1 MNQEKLFQ
9 KQELMIQ
16 MPKEKEDQ
24 LIDLKQEQFMMENG
38 LVDSEMDL
46 VFKNGLTVL
55 VMKVSGEII
64 EPMVRV
70 NLLTLM
76 VIFTRDNG

>member
-1 MNQEKLFQ
+1 
-9 KQELMIQ
+9 MIQ

>member
-1 MNQEKLFQ
+1 
-9 KQELMIQ
+9 

-24 LIDLKQEQFMMENG
+24 PIDLKQEQYMMENG
-38 LVDSEMDL
+38 LGDSVMDL
-46 VFKNGLTVL
+46 VFKNGQTVL
-55 VMKVSGEII
+55 VMKVNGEIT
-64 EPMVRV
+64 ELMVRV